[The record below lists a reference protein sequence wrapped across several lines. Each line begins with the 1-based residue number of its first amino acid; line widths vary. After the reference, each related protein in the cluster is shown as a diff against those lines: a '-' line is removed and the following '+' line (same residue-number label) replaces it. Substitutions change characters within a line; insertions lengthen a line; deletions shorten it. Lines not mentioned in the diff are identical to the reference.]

1 MALRVL
7 ACRRYLVSTVFC
19 IMFNRF
25 VTCAGQCPITAR
37 HADPVP
43 SPMQRICLGVSSCLL
58 GNRVRYDGSHKCDPL
73 IVETLGEL
81 FDFVPICPE
90 VAIGMGVPRPPIRL
104 QGKPTQPQAVGVD
117 NPELNITMALR
128 DYAKQIA
135 PKLQNIN
142 GYIFK
147 SQSPSCG
154 TGDVQ
159 VYDNSGEPS
168 SLGVGIFAQALM
180 SYWPLLPV
188 TDECCLAQPEA
199 RADFIER
206 VFAYQHWQDH
216 NQYGVHIDE

>member
-1 MALRVL
+1 MSDNEAT
-7 ACRRYLVSTVFC
+7 CRPRS
-19 IMFNRF
+19 
-25 VTCAGQCPITAR
+25 
-37 HADPVP
+37 
-43 SPMQRICLGVSSCLL
+43 SPMQRIRLGVSSCLL

-90 VAIGMGVPRPPIRL
+90 VAIGMGVPRAPIRL
-104 QGKPTQPQAVGVD
+104 QGQPAQLRAVNVED
-117 NPELNITMALR
+117 PELDVTMALR

-135 PKLQNIN
+135 PGLQNIS

-147 SQSPSCG
+147 SRSPSCG

-168 SLGVGIFAQALM
+168 ALGVGIFAQALM

-188 TDECCLAQPEA
+188 TDERCLAQPEA
-199 RADFIER
+199 RADFVER
-206 VFAYQHWQDH
+206 VSSYRHWQDH

>member
-1 MALRVL
+1 MSDNEAT
-7 ACRRYLVSTVFC
+7 CRPRS
-19 IMFNRF
+19 
-25 VTCAGQCPITAR
+25 
-37 HADPVP
+37 
-43 SPMQRICLGVSSCLL
+43 SPMQRVRLGVSSCLL
-58 GNRVRYDGSHKCDPL
+58 GNRVRYESSHKCDPL

-104 QGKPTQPQAVGVD
+104 QGQPAQLRAVGVD
-117 NPELNITMALR
+117 DPELDVTIALR

-135 PKLQNIN
+135 PGLQNIS

-147 SQSPSCG
+147 SRSPSCG
-154 TGDVQ
+154 IGDVQ

-168 SLGVGIFAQALM
+168 ALGVGIFAQALM

-199 RADFIER
+199 RADFVER
-206 VFAYQHWQDH
+206 VSSYRHWQDH
-216 NQYGVHIDE
+216 NQYGVQIDE

>member
-1 MALRVL
+1 
-7 ACRRYLVSTVFC
+7 
-19 IMFNRF
+19 
-25 VTCAGQCPITAR
+25 
-37 HADPVP
+37 
-43 SPMQRICLGVSSCLL
+43 MQRIRLGVSSCLL

-104 QGKPTQPQAVGVD
+104 QGQPAQLRAVGVD
-117 NPELNITMALR
+117 DPELDVTIALR

-135 PKLQNIN
+135 PGLQNIS

-147 SQSPSCG
+147 SRSPSCG
-154 TGDVQ
+154 IGDVQ

-168 SLGVGIFAQALM
+168 ALGVGIFAQALM

-199 RADFIER
+199 RADFVER
-206 VFAYQHWQDH
+206 VSSYRHWQDH
-216 NQYGVHIDE
+216 NQYGVQIDE

>member
-1 MALRVL
+1 MSDNEAT
-7 ACRRYLVSTVFC
+7 CRPRS
-19 IMFNRF
+19 
-25 VTCAGQCPITAR
+25 
-37 HADPVP
+37 
-43 SPMQRICLGVSSCLL
+43 SPMQRIRLGVSSCLL

-104 QGKPTQPQAVGVD
+104 QGQPAQLRAVGVD
-117 NPELNITMALR
+117 DPELDVTMALR
-128 DYAKQIA
+128 DYTKQIA
-135 PKLQNIN
+135 PELQNIS

-147 SQSPSCG
+147 SRSPSCG
-154 TGDVQ
+154 IGDVQ

-168 SLGVGIFAQALM
+168 SLGVGIFAQALT

-199 RADFIER
+199 RADFAER
-206 VFAYQHWQDH
+206 VFSYRHWQDH
-216 NQYGVHIDE
+216 NQYGVQIDE

>member
-1 MALRVL
+1 MSDNEAT
-7 ACRRYLVSTVFC
+7 CRPRS
-19 IMFNRF
+19 
-25 VTCAGQCPITAR
+25 
-37 HADPVP
+37 
-43 SPMQRICLGVSSCLL
+43 SPMQRIRLGVSSCLL
-58 GNRVRYDGSHKCDPL
+58 GNRVRYESSHKCDPL

-104 QGKPTQPQAVGVD
+104 QGQPAQLRAVGVD
-117 NPELNITMALR
+117 DPELDVTIALR

-135 PKLQNIN
+135 PGLQNIS

-147 SQSPSCG
+147 SRSPSCG
-154 TGDVQ
+154 IGDVQ

-168 SLGVGIFAQALM
+168 ALGVGIFAQALM

-199 RADFIER
+199 RADFVER
-206 VFAYQHWQDH
+206 VSSYRHWQDH
-216 NQYGVHIDE
+216 NQYGVQIDE